1 VGTAAAIAPE
11 AQSSSKKAVR
21 QPAGILRAAAAEA
34 FLGSPAL
41 EFCRRHHRRSVMEK
55 AKREA
60 GRGDMSQDKTRRRPA
75 GSRTETKITDESDLG
90 SDIQGKNSLHGDDQA
105 NRRNQ
110 RQTTPDEG
118 G

>member
-1 VGTAAAIAPE
+1 M
-11 AQSSSKKAVR
+11 Q
-21 QPAGILRAAAAEA
+21 
-34 FLGSPAL
+34 
-41 EFCRRHHRRSVMEK
+41 K
-55 AKREA
+55 AKRDVS
-60 GRGDMSQDKTRRRPA
+60 GNDVSQDKTRSGPA